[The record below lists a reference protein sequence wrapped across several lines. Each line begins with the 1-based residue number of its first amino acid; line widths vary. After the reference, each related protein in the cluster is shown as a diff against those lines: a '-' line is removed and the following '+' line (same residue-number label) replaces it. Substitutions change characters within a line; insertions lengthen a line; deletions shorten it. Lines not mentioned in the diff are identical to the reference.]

1 MDLGFSLDLEAAKSA
16 HKGGKMAT
24 GIYTVKIEAA
34 YVDKSKGG
42 DPMLS
47 LQIRSDA
54 GEVGFFNNLG
64 INKTW
69 NGGSENYQYG
79 NVMEFIA
86 ASGATGIT
94 GNPCKRTMNDAEVD
108 AVCIPEL
115 LGRELKVAVYQKF
128 SKWEG
133 NEKEEL
139 VLQQSFLTNGKT
151 LAEQEAGK
159 DAIAI
164 VKTADRLK
172 PYYDK
177 TWGDAGATDT
187 TAAPAAP
194 SADAAASLFNK

>member
-1 MDLGFSLDLEAAKSA
+1 MK
-16 HKGGKMAT
+16 H
-24 GIYTVKIEAA
+24 
-34 YVDKSKGG
+34 
-42 DPMLS
+42 
-47 LQIRSDA
+47 

-177 TWGDAGATDT
+177 TWGAEGGATT
-187 TAAPAAP
+187 TAAAPAAP
-194 SADAAASLFNK
+194 SADASASLFG